1 MSDQIRASHILINH
15 ADAPQANTQLSA
27 EDAMKQIE
35 TLKSDIDSGTPFE
48 QVAGEHSDCPSAR
61 QGGDLGSFGRGAMVP
76 EFDQAAFD
84 LEIGAISEVVE
95 TVFGYHIIYRT
106 E

>member
-1 MSDQIRASHILINH
+1 MSDQIRASHILVSH

-35 TLKSDIDSGTPFE
+35 ALKTQSDGGTPFE
-48 QVAGEHSDCPSAR
+48 QVASENSDCPSSR

-84 LEIGAISEVVE
+84 LDVGALSGVVE
-95 TVFGYHIIYRT
+95 TAFGYHLIYRT

>member
-15 ADAPQANTQLSA
+15 ADAPQADTQLTA
-27 EDAMKQIE
+27 EDAMKKVD
-35 TLKSDIDSGTPFE
+35 TLKADIQSGTPFE

-61 QGGDLGSFGRGAMVP
+61 QGGDLGNFGRGAMVP
-76 EFDQAAFD
+76 EFDQAAFE
-84 LEIGAISEVVE
+84 LEVGAISDVVE
-95 TVFGYHIIYRT
+95 TVFGYHLIYRT

>member
-27 EDAMKQIE
+27 EDAMKQIKA
-35 TLKSDIDSGTPFE
+35 LKTKIEGGTPFE
-48 QVAGEHSDCPSAR
+48 QIAGEHSDCPSAR
-61 QGGDLGSFGRGAMVP
+61 QGGDLGNFGRGAMVP
-76 EFDQAAFD
+76 EFDQAAFE
-84 LEIGAISEVVE
+84 LEVGDISEVIE
-95 TVFGYHIIYRT
+95 TVFGYHLIYRT

>member
-35 TLKSDIDSGTPFE
+35 TLKSDIEGGTTFE

-84 LEIGAISEVVE
+84 LEIGEMSEVVE

>member
-15 ADAPQANTQLSA
+15 ADAPQADTQLTA
-27 EDAMKQIE
+27 EDAMKQISA
-35 TLKSDIDSGTPFE
+35 LKANIEDGTPFE

-61 QGGDLGSFGRGAMVP
+61 QGGDLGNFGRGAMVP
-76 EFDQAAFD
+76 EFDQAAFE
-84 LEIGAISEVVE
+84 LEVGAISDVVE
-95 TVFGYHIIYRT
+95 TVFGYHLIYRT

>member
-1 MSDQIRASHILINH
+1 MSDQIRASHILVGH
-15 ADAPQANTQLSA
+15 ASAPQANTELSA

-35 TLKSDIDSGTPFE
+35 ALKAQIDGGTPFE
-48 QVAGEHSDCPSAR
+48 QVASENSECPSSK

-84 LEIGAISEVVE
+84 LEIGALSDVVE
-95 TVFGYHIIYRT
+95 TPFGYHLIYRT

>member
-15 ADAPQANTQLSA
+15 ADAPQADTQLTA
-27 EDAMKQIE
+27 EDAMEKIKALKTDIE
-35 TLKSDIDSGTPFE
+35 GGTPFE
-48 QVAGEHSDCPSAR
+48 QVASENSDCPSAR
-61 QGGDLGSFGRGAMVP
+61 QGGDLGNFGRGAMVP
-76 EFDQAAFD
+76 EFDKAAFE
-84 LEIGAISEVVE
+84 LEVGDVSDVIE

>member
-15 ADAPQANTQLSA
+15 ADAPQANTELSA
-27 EDAMKQIE
+27 EDAMAQIVK
-35 TLKSDIDSGTPFE
+35 LKEEIEAGTPFE
-48 QVAGEHSDCPSAR
+48 QVAGEHSDCPSSR

-84 LEIGAISEVVE
+84 LEVGAISEVIE
-95 TVFGYHIIYRT
+95 TVFGYHIICRT

>member
-27 EDAMKQIE
+27 EDAMKKIE
-35 TLKSDIDSGTPFE
+35 TLKSDIEGGTSFD
-48 QVAGEHSDCPSAR
+48 QVSGEHSDCPSAG

-84 LEIGAISEVVE
+84 LEIGEMSEVVE

>member
-15 ADAPQANTQLSA
+15 ADAPQANTQLTA
-27 EDAMKQIE
+27 EDAMKQISA
-35 TLKSDIDSGTPFE
+35 LKANIEDGTPFE

-61 QGGDLGSFGRGAMVP
+61 QGGDLGNFGRGAMVP
-76 EFDQAAFD
+76 EFDQAAFE
-84 LEIGAISEVVE
+84 LEVGAISDVVE
-95 TVFGYHIIYRT
+95 TVFGYHLIYRT

>member
-27 EDAMKQIE
+27 EDAMEKIEGLKVQIE
-35 TLKSDIDSGTPFE
+35 GGTPFAE
-48 QVAGEHSDCPSAR
+48 VASENSDCPSSGK
-61 QGGDLGSFGRGAMVP
+61 GGDLGSFGRGAMVP
-76 EFDQAAFD
+76 EFDKAAFE
-84 LEIGAISEVVE
+84 LEVSSLSDVVE
-95 TVFGYHIIYRT
+95 TVFGYHLIYRT

>member
-1 MSDQIRASHILINH
+1 MSEQIRASHILINH

-27 EDAMKQIE
+27 QEAMVQITKLKEDIE
-35 TLKSDIDSGTPFE
+35 AGTPFE
-48 QVAGEHSDCPSAR
+48 KAAGEHSDCPSAR

-76 EFDQAAFD
+76 EFDKAAFD
-84 LEIGAISEVVE
+84 LEIGAISEVIE
-95 TVFGYHIIYRT
+95 TVFGYHIIQRT

>member
-15 ADAPQANTQLSA
+15 ADAPQANTQLTA
-27 EDAMKQIE
+27 EDALEKIQSLKGKIE
-35 TLKSDIDSGTPFE
+35 NGTPFDE
-48 QVAGEHSDCPSAR
+48 VATENSDCPSSR

-76 EFDQAAFD
+76 EFDKAAFD
-84 LEIGAISEVVE
+84 LEVGDLSDVVE
-95 TVFGYHIIYRT
+95 TVFGYHLIYRT

>member
-35 TLKSDIDSGTPFE
+35 TLKSDIEGGTSFD

>member
-15 ADAPQANTQLSA
+15 ADAPQANTEVSA
-27 EDAMKQIE
+27 KNAKAQIIKLKEDIE
-35 TLKSDIDSGTPFE
+35 AGTPFE
-48 QVAGEHSDCPSAR
+48 QVAEEHSDCPSAS

-84 LEIGAISEVVE
+84 LEIGDISKVIE

>member
-35 TLKSDIDSGTPFE
+35 TLKSDIDGGTPFE
-48 QVAGEHSDCPSAR
+48 QVAAEHSDCPSAR

>member
-27 EDAMKQIE
+27 EDAMEQIKA
-35 TLKSDIDSGTPFE
+35 LKTEIEGGMPFE
-48 QVAGEHSDCPSAR
+48 KVAGEHSDCPSAK
-61 QGGDLGSFGRGAMVP
+61 QGGDLGNFGRGAMVP
-76 EFDQAAFD
+76 EFDQAAFE
-84 LEIGAISEVVE
+84 LEVGGISEVIE
-95 TVFGYHIIYRT
+95 TVFGYHLIYRT

>member
-35 TLKSDIDSGTPFE
+35 TLKSDIEGGTSFD

-84 LEIGAISEVVE
+84 LEIGEMSEVVE

>member
-15 ADAPQANTQLSA
+15 ADAPQADTQLSA

-35 TLKSDIDSGTPFE
+35 TLKSDIEGGTSFD

-84 LEIGAISEVVE
+84 LEIGEMSEVVE

>member
-15 ADAPQANTQLSA
+15 ADAPQADTQLTA
-27 EDAMKQIE
+27 EDAMKQINA
-35 TLKSDIDSGTPFE
+35 LKANIEDGTPFE

-61 QGGDLGSFGRGAMVP
+61 QGGDLGNFGRGAMVP
-76 EFDQAAFD
+76 EFDQAAFE
-84 LEIGAISEVVE
+84 LEVGAISDVVE
-95 TVFGYHIIYRT
+95 TVFGYHLIYRT

>member
-1 MSDQIRASHILINH
+1 MADQISASHILINH
-15 ADAPQANTQLSA
+15 ADAPQANTELSA
-27 EDAMKQIE
+27 EDAMAQIIK
-35 TLKSDIDSGTPFE
+35 LKEEIEAGTPFE

-84 LEIGAISEVVE
+84 LEIEAVSEVVE

>member
-35 TLKSDIDSGTPFE
+35 TLKSDIDGGTPFE

-61 QGGDLGSFGRGAMVP
+61 QGGDLGGFGRGAMVP

>member
-15 ADAPQANTQLSA
+15 ADAPQANTHLSA
-27 EDAMKQIE
+27 NDALEKINSLRTEIE
-35 TLKSDIDSGTPFE
+35 SGTPFN
-48 QVAGEHSDCPSAR
+48 QVATEHSDCPSSG

-76 EFDQAAFD
+76 EFEKAAFD
-84 LEIGAISEVVE
+84 LEVGGLSDVIE
-95 TVFGYHIIYRT
+95 TIFGYHLIYRT

>member
-1 MSDQIRASHILINH
+1 MSDQVRASHILINH

-27 EDAMKQIE
+27 EDAMNQIQK
-35 TLKSDIDSGTPFE
+35 LKADIEGGIPFE

-76 EFDQAAFD
+76 EFDQAVFD
-84 LEIGAISEVVE
+84 LEVGGISEVVE

>member
-1 MSDQIRASHILINH
+1 MSDQIRASHILISH
-15 ADAPQANTQLSA
+15 ADAPQANTQVSA

-35 TLKSDIDSGTPFE
+35 GLKDQIDGGAPFE
-48 QVAGEHSDCPSAR
+48 QVAKENSDCPSSG

-76 EFDQAAFD
+76 EFDAAAFE
-84 LEIGAISEVVE
+84 LEVSALSSVVE
-95 TVFGYHIIYRT
+95 TAFGYHLIIRT

>member
-1 MSDQIRASHILINH
+1 
-15 ADAPQANTQLSA
+15 
-27 EDAMKQIE
+27 
-35 TLKSDIDSGTPFE
+35 
-48 QVAGEHSDCPSAR
+48 
-61 QGGDLGSFGRGAMVP
+61 FGRGAMVP

-84 LEIGAISEVVE
+84 LEIGEMSEVVE